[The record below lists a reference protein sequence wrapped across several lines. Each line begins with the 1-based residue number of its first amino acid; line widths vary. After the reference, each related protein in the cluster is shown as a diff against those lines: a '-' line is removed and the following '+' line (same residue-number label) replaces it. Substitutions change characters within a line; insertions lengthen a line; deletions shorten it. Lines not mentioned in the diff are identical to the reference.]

1 MNLVN
6 KVLILL
12 IIIFII
18 NYLTDGKIFKTIKRY
33 FYICVEKMI
42 NNTSSQ
48 SDIDID
54 ENFTSQE
61 SFEPLS
67 FARSKCNTS
76 ENSDLLSF
84 ARSKSNTSENSARSK
99 SNTSKENSARS
110 KSNTQEMPYIGQL
123 DFPDANHSYPE
134 MNSLDE
140 LDPESYNLYKFIN
153 SRVTKNSYNY
163 EMTAD
168 REESYEVPEDMYN
181 YILKSL
187 LNMFNSSGYNF
198 TNIKI
203 LDKLVYYENNKGKDI
218 IPFKFSADITNNSS
232 NMGSVIVYIES
243 FIYEKI
249 KGGAFSILNVR
260 LIDRKNPNQKEKKS
274 IKSIYKVDKVKL
286 GSKIENKKL
295 NDNMTESFNNLF
307 IPVKNNDDDDDID
320 IPSVKFTDIYEEAS
334 INPTS
339 DEL

>member
-12 IIIFII
+12 IIIFLI

-33 FYICVEKMI
+33 FSICVEKMI

-48 SDIDID
+48 SNIDID

-61 SFEPLS
+61 RFEPLY
-67 FARSKCNTS
+67 FDKSKNNTS
-76 ENSDLLSF
+76 KENCDLLSF
-84 ARSKSNTSENSARSK
+84 ARSKSNTSKENSARS
-99 SNTSKENSARS
+99 RS

-187 LNMFNSSGYNF
+187 RNMFNSSGYNF

-232 NMGSVIVYIES
+232 GKVQNMGSVIVYIES

-274 IKSIYKVDKVKL
+274 IKSIYKVTLD
-286 GSKIENKKL
+286 SKIENKKL

-334 INPTS
+334 VNQTS